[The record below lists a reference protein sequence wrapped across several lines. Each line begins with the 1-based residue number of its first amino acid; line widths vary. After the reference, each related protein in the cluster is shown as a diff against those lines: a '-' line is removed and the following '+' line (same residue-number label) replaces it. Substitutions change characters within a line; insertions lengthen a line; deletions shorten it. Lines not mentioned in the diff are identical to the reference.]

1 MSHVNTTSDPRIPA
15 ADRCVVR
22 YLLDR
27 LAAERGDDAYA
38 VFENGESWSFSETRE
53 RVIAVAAGL
62 ARLGVQQGEH
72 VAVWLSNGREGLL
85 TFLAIN
91 YLGAVFVPFNTAYKG
106 RILEHVIDNSDARVI
121 VAHAQLAPLLDEVA
135 PAQLRTVVLVGEGAA
150 PSTLGSVA
158 FSSLSEGDSTLPEL
172 KRPIQPWDTQ
182 SIIYTSGT
190 TGPSK
195 GVLSSY
201 LHIFTN
207 AGPETWHFVTGED
220 RFLVNMPLFH
230 IGGLNVTTMVTFQTG
245 GHVVLLRNFDPG
257 LVLEAIARYRVQ
269 TMFGAPAMFLFMAQ
283 HPDFAGTDL
292 SSVEIL
298 VGGGAPVPELL
309 VRIYKA
315 RGVKLCQGY
324 GLTETAPFATFL
336 GSRWIESKPG
346 SAGLPPLYGEVRVVD
361 AANQAL
367 PHGEKGEVCVRAP
380 NVMRGYCNRPEATR
394 EAIDPEGW
402 FHTGDIGYFD
412 HEGFLF
418 LCDRVKDMVITGGEN
433 VYPAEVEGVLCEHP
447 AIAEVAVIGLPD
459 TKWGEAVTAVARLKE
474 GATLT
479 LEELRDFAGERLAR
493 YKLPL
498 RLHLLPELPRN
509 PAGKVLKYQLR
520 ERFAGA

>member
-1 MSHVNTTSDPRIPA
+1 
-15 ADRCVVR
+15 
-22 YLLDR
+22 
-27 LAAERGDDAYA
+27 
-38 VFENGESWSFSETRE
+38 
-53 RVIAVAAGL
+53 
-62 ARLGVQQGEH
+62 
-72 VAVWLSNGREGLL
+72 
-85 TFLAIN
+85 
-91 YLGAVFVPFNTAYKG
+91 
-106 RILEHVIDNSDARVI
+106 
-121 VAHAQLAPLLDEVA
+121 
-135 PAQLRTVVLVGEGAA
+135 
-150 PSTLGSVA
+150 
-158 FSSLSEGDSTLPEL
+158 
-172 KRPIQPWDTQ
+172 
-182 SIIYTSGT
+182 
-190 TGPSK
+190 
-195 GVLSSY
+195 
-201 LHIFTN
+201 
-207 AGPETWHFVTGED
+207 
-220 RFLVNMPLFH
+220 
-230 IGGLNVTTMVTFQTG
+230 MVTFQTG

-292 SSVEIL
+292 SSVEVL

-380 NVMRGYCNRPEATR
+380 NVMRGYWNRPEATR

-509 PAGKVLKYQLR
+509 PTGKVLKRDLR
-520 ERFAGA
+520 ALG